1 MTRFLLAAAAILALA
16 TGAAVAAEVETMQTI
31 MADHVNPGALAFWA
45 GGNDP
50 PEDET
55 KAAAEARWVEAVK
68 GAQAMQ
74 QFGKM
79 MMAPPYTRSGR
90 WNEDAKLLVDVA
102 RDGEAVSKTRNAEKA
117 FELGARLY
125 DACKGCHDA
134 YVPRR
139 Q

>member
-1 MTRFLLAAAAILALA
+1 MRRIAVTAAILALA
-16 TGAAVAAEVETMQTI
+16 AGAAVAAEVETMQTI

-50 PEDET
+50 PENES
-55 KAAAEARWVEAVK
+55 KAAADARWTEAVK

-79 MMAPPYTRSGR
+79 MIAAPYTRSGH
-90 WNEDAKLLVDVA
+90 WNDDARLMVDVA
-102 RDGEAVSKTRNAEKA
+102 REGEAVSKARNAEKA

-125 DACKGCHDA
+125 DACKNCHDA

>member
-1 MTRFLLAAAAILALA
+1 MRFLLPAAILALA
-16 TGAAVAAEVETMQTI
+16 AGAAVAAEVESMQTM

-50 PEDET
+50 PENES
-55 KAAAEARWVEAVK
+55 KAAADARWAEAVK

-74 QFGKM
+74 QYGKL

-102 RDGEAVSKTRNAEKA
+102 QEGEAVSKARNAEKA